1 MPLTENINGPHFLHP
16 NSARCACGEWVIPL
30 GSDLHDLDQVTELY
44 ALHVSTFRNA
54 AFAEAMLAR
63 HAANPLIH
71 ALDVEEL
78 RGLIEATIKAGF

>member
-1 MPLTENINGPHFLHP
+1 MAPIVTGLEADDRFEAITVLTAQHREM
-16 NSARCACGEWVIPL
+16 
-30 GSDLHDLDQVTELY
+30 LDQVVELY

-54 AFAEAMLAR
+54 AFAEAMLVR

-71 ALDVEEL
+71 TLDVEEL